1 MVRAVTGVVQRR
13 QFQDIALNIS
23 GIVLP
28 MAAGFLVVPDL
39 IRRLGPEKFGM
50 LSICWM
56 LVGYFGILDLGLGRG
71 LTQYLARQVG
81 SGVRDDVRAA
91 VARRVRRWMLVVG
104 AGWMLLLLCASPLLQ
119 TVDLHL
125 APELQQEAALGWVV
139 LAMSVPLLM
148 WASCSTGVL
157 EAYSHFRA
165 VNAVRVPMGCA
176 VFVVPWLLAHFTQNL
191 AAIIGGLW
199 GVRLIAALALAGISR
214 EFFDGEHVPQDTAHA
229 RGILTFGGWLTVT
242 NVIGPVIAYFDRFA
256 IGALISMAA
265 VTYYTVPFDVLSRLP
280 ALPVAMMGVF
290 FPLLARLHAPAGAD
304 GGRLHKTVGAS
315 VRMLYAG
322 WVPLIVLC
330 GVFGPRVLTGW
341 LGADFAAESSQVW
354 RWLSV
359 GVLLNGFAHVPYA
372 LLHSAGRSDITAKL
386 HLLEFF
392 PYFGFLW
399 WALHAYGITGAA
411 MAWTL
416 RVLVDTLM
424 LYGSAWRLFPVISQL
439 CRNTLMSLAFIT
451 MAIAAFHHYGY
462 ASFAGDGAVAAVA
475 PWMCILFVWTVYHGR
490 RLFVE
495 SHEDF
500 GNIQ

>member
-1 MVRAVTGVVQRR
+1 MNGVVQRR
-13 QFQDIALNIS
+13 QFQDIALNIA
-23 GIVLP
+23 GVVLP
-28 MAAGFLVVPDL
+28 MAAGLLVVPDL

-56 LVGYFGILDLGLGRG
+56 LVGYFGILDLGLGRS

-81 SGVRDDVRAA
+81 LGMRDDVRAA
-91 VARRVRRWMLVVG
+91 VARRVRGWMLFVG

-119 TVDLHL
+119 AIDLHL
-125 APELQQEAALGWVV
+125 APELKHEAAWGWVV

-157 EAYSHFRA
+157 EAYSRFRA
-165 VNAVRVPMGCA
+165 VNAVRVPIGCA
-176 VFVVPWLLAHFTQNL
+176 VFVVPWLLAHFTLNL
-191 AAIIGGLW
+191 AAVIGGLW
-199 GVRLIAALALAGISR
+199 VVRLIAALALAGISR
-214 EFFDGEHVPQDTAHA
+214 QFFDGEQISQDSANS
-229 RGILTFGGWLTVT
+229 RDILTFGGWLTLT

-290 FPLLARLHAPAGAD
+290 FPLLARLHAPDGTDGAGLRKA
-304 GGRLHKTVGAS
+304 VGAS
-315 VRMLYAG
+315 VRMLHAG

-330 GVFGPRVLTGW
+330 GVFGPWVLTGW
-341 LGADFAAESSQVW
+341 LGAEFAAESTQVW
-354 RWLSV
+354 RWLSI

-386 HLLEFF
+386 HLLEFL
-392 PYFGFLW
+392 PYFVFLW
-399 WALHAYGITGAA
+399 WALHTYGITGAA

-424 LYGSAWRLFPVISQL
+424 LYGSAWRLFPEISHL
-439 CRNTLMSLAFIT
+439 CRSTLMSLAIIT
-451 MAIAAFHHYGY
+451 TAIAAFNQYGCV
-462 ASFAGDGAVAAVA
+462 SFAGYAAVEAVAS
-475 PWMCILFVWTVYHGR
+475 WMCILFAWTVYHGR
-490 RLFVE
+490 RLIVE
-495 SHEDF
+495 SHEHF